1 MLIETRAATARVAS
15 EIYRERKLGEPATP
29 GASPRAAQPG
39 RDEDEAGPKDPA
51 APGRRGEPEP

>member
-29 GASPRAAQPG
+29 GASPRAQPG

-51 APGRRGEPEP
+51 APGSRGDPEP